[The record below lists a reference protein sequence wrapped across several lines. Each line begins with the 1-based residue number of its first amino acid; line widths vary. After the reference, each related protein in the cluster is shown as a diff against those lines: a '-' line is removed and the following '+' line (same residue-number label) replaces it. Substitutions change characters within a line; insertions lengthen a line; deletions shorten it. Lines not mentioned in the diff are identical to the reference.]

1 MLVTKAKIATL
12 RTLIFSVG
20 QLHLAI
26 RLEGV
31 KKVLPMPEIF
41 KSGNKLLGLTQVDQQ
56 EVIVIDLY
64 QKIYGQPAAQTRG
77 FLIVVQAE
85 SSRYG
90 MTAEIL
96 PTMKEIP
103 LTDFHPVPP
112 DYRDRDSLG
121 IAEQMVQVTLDNKQV
136 VTAFLL
142 DPAHLRSLANLEV
155 SSPTIAEPVLSPAN
169 DELVFAGQV
178 SVEELGVLSSDLG

>member
-1 MLVTKAKIATL
+1 MLATKAKIATL

-20 QLHLAI
+20 ELYLAV

-31 KKVLPMPEIF
+31 KKVIPMPKIF
-41 KSGNKLLGLTQVDQQ
+41 KSGNKLLGITQADNQ
-56 EVIVIDLY
+56 EVIVVDLY
-64 QKIYGQPAAQTRG
+64 QRIYGQSATQTHG

-85 SSRYG
+85 NTLYG
-90 MTAEIL
+90 ITAEVL
-96 PTMKEIP
+96 PTMREIP
-103 LTDFHPVPP
+103 LTEFHPVPP

-142 DPAHLRSLANLEV
+142 DPAHLRDLMSLSGSTPKAADPIL
-155 SSPTIAEPVLSPAN
+155 SPTT
-169 DELVFAGQV
+169 DELAVAVQASFDQ
-178 SVEELGVLSSDLG
+178 LGISPIDLG